1 MYQQQ
6 QDWLHQQSAYA
17 ALAAACNQALDLQL
31 SDKDLSRLARIGSG
45 SASRSIYG
53 GFAEWEKGYS
63 DETSYAVPLESN
75 HFEDDLAM
83 IFVVINQHS
92 KRYLVDMVCH

>member
-1 MYQQQ
+1 MV
-6 QDWLHQQSAYA
+6 W
-17 ALAAACNQALDLQL
+17 
-31 SDKDLSRLARIGSG
+31 G

-83 IFVVINQHS
+83 RFVVINPTF
-92 KRYLVDMVCH
+92 